1 MKKKQD
7 VINFIIASSEPPRKT
22 VTYTD
27 LLSYIGFSNG
37 DKLVRILKELIEEG
51 SIIETDDEEYQVR
64 A

>member
-7 VINFIIASSEPPRKT
+7 VINFIIAFSEPPRKT

-37 DKLVRILKELIEEG
+37 DKLVRMLKELIDEG

>member
-7 VINFIIASSEPPRKT
+7 VINFIIASSELPRET

-37 DKLVRILKELIEEG
+37 DKLVRMLKELIEEG
-51 SIIETDDEEYQVR
+51 YLIETDDEEYKVR
-64 A
+64 S